1 MSKELCT
8 RITDARHRT
17 GMSQSE
23 LSRKIGVTKSAVS
36 QWELGATKDIKC
48 RFFFPLAEAL
58 KIDPQKLFY
67 GDSSVDINATTP

>member
-1 MSKELCT
+1 MNKELCT
-8 RITDARHRT
+8 RITDARHRS

-23 LSRKIGVTKSAVS
+23 LSRRIGVTKSAVS

-58 KIDPQKLFY
+58 EIDPLKLFY
-67 GDSSVDINATTP
+67 GNSSVDSNSAIR